1 MATKIKRSLFIGM
14 GGTGMKTLVN
24 TKRMF
29 IETYGEV
36 PPMIGF
42 LGIDTDRGEYKKDTT
57 KNKNNE
63 AVILSPDETLPI
75 TVENAKEIYHVNA
88 PEGHMTW
95 IPEKNIYALTSMTQ
109 GAGQI
114 RTNGRFALTM
124 NYHELKNKVVAAI
137 NKITQARI
145 STNPKYE
152 LLSSDIEI
160 HMVFSVCG
168 GTGAG
173 TFINMAYLL
182 KEVAPQCK
190 LTGYGV
196 LPDVFEAM
204 SNSGMAKVKANAY
217 AAIQDLDWLMHL
229 DGTKKITLDYI
240 TEEPSFDT
248 KPFNAFFFLDNKNV
262 NNDTYTDVAE
272 ITELLSLAL
281 VTSAGELGTASASVI
296 DNLEK
301 NIMEGDM
308 NVEDKR
314 AWISGLGV
322 CEIVFRGSTL
332 QEIYALKGT
341 KRLIENLLNSCED
354 SDVIASNWID
364 LPSVNIRENNNK
376 DNVLNFLLDKS
387 PRHQLIEID
396 DKANAKAEIDM
407 WLKNDAVKLS
417 DIQKQLDLKVAQLRE
432 RVEAELQQLIVKQLN
447 RDFGVGGT
455 LSVLNAIKSN
465 INVFA
470 EEIGEELEILNSR
483 TIAARENTMKIA
495 IQDLTE
501 YNGKFFKLKSHL
513 IELTEGAIQA
523 ATQLAE
529 QQRDAL
535 RHESA
540 IQFYNGMKQLLQ
552 DAIDHVEAIRRQLLT
567 VNANVQTR
575 LSELQNYVGR
585 NPRTFQIDLAL
596 DTNVTVKDDELNM
609 NALIQSI
616 GLPNGIYDFS
626 ERKPEEI
633 EPFFVDYCMGLN
645 SAKELGDRSIDD
657 IINEMSDEEFDSLL
671 TMAIKKSEPLFRFD
685 YHGHAPKERPTN
697 SFYVGVLNRDDSRLK
712 RGNAFKLKLPG
723 NPDVDFASIG
733 QKDRIIIYRQ
743 RGVVPAYALTGIPT
757 YRVRYENCTNCDCHF
772 DADIEQRMRREGYT
786 LEPSTKNDDTL
797 EFWVKGLIFGLIK
810 NEDGCYYVKNEDNDS
825 LALNDYWESL
835 GAYRDDAYKA
845 FKQRLP
851 LVADSFEKFFNNYQ
865 NSVGNDA
872 IQRIINDVKL
882 EQNYLQKY
890 SQIGMPVEEI
900 QKKGNESLKKLIV
913 EEINYVKKEL

>member
-63 AVILSPDETLPI
+63 AVTLSPDETLPI
-75 TVENAKEIYHVNA
+75 TVENAKEIFHVNA

-114 RTNGRFALTM
+114 RTNGRFAFTM
-124 NYHELKNKVVAAI
+124 NYRELKNKVISAI

-145 STNPKYE
+145 ATNPKYE
-152 LLSSDIEI
+152 LMSSDIEI

-248 KPFNAFFFLDNKNV
+248 KPFNAFFFIDNKNV

-322 CEIVFRGSTL
+322 CEIVFRGRTL
-332 QEIYALKGT
+332 QEIYALKAT

-364 LPSVNIRENNNK
+364 QPSVNIRENNNK

-396 DKANAKAEIDM
+396 DKSNAKAEIDL
-407 WLKNDAVKLS
+407 WLKNDAVKVA
-417 DIQKQLDLKVAQLRE
+417 DIQKELDQKVAQLKE
-432 RVEAELQQLIVKQLN
+432 RIDGELRQLIVKQLN
-447 RDFGVGGT
+447 RDCGVGGT
-455 LSVLNAIKSN
+455 LSVLGAIRAN
-465 INVFA
+465 IDVFT
-470 EEIGEELEILNSR
+470 EEMNDELEMLNSR

-501 YNGKFFKLKSHL
+501 YNGKFFKLKSHVA
-513 IELTEGAIQA
+513 ELADEAIQA

-535 RHESA
+535 RHEA
-540 IQFYNGMKQLLQ
+540 ATLFYNGLKQSLQ
-552 DAIDHVEAIRRQLLT
+552 DMTDRVENIRRQLIS
-567 VNANVQTR
+567 VNTNVQAR

-596 DTNVTVKDDELNM
+596 DTNITVKDDDLNI
-609 NALIQSI
+609 NDLIQTL
-616 GLPNGIYDFS
+616 GLAAGIFDFS
-626 ERKPEEI
+626 EKKADEI
-633 EPFFVDYCMGLN
+633 EQYFTSYCMNLTA
-645 SAKELGDRSIDD
+645 AKELGERTIDD
-657 IINEMSDEEFDSLL
+657 IINEMSEDAFETLL
-671 TMAIKKSEPLFRFD
+671 SMAIKKSEPLFRFD

-697 SFYVGVLNRDDSRLK
+697 SFYVGVFNRDDSRLK
-712 RGNAFKLKLPG
+712 RNNAFKVKLPG

-733 QKDRIIIYRQ
+733 QHDRIIIYRQ
-743 RGVVPAYALTGIPT
+743 RGVVPAYALTGMPT

-772 DADIEQRMRREGYT
+772 DANIELRMRREGYS

-797 EFWVKGLIFGLIK
+797 EFWVKGIIFGLIK
-810 NEDGCYYVKNEDNDS
+810 NEEDCYYVKDENNES

-835 GAYRDDAYKA
+835 GTYRDDAYKA

-851 LVADSFEKFFNNYQ
+851 LVADSFEKFFTNYQ

-890 SQIGMPVEEI
+890 AQINMPVDEI
-900 QKKGNESLKKLIV
+900 QKKGNEALKKLVID
-913 EEINYVKKEL
+913 EINYVKKEL

>member
-124 NYHELKNKVVAAI
+124 NYRELKNKVVSAI

-145 STNPKYE
+145 ATNPKYE
-152 LLSSDIEI
+152 LMSSDIEI

-248 KPFNAFFFLDNKNV
+248 KPFNAFFFIDNKNV

-322 CEIVFRGSTL
+322 CEIVFRGRTL

-341 KRLIENLLNSCED
+341 KRLIENMLNSCED

-364 LPSVNIRENNNK
+364 QPSVNLRENNNK

-396 DKANAKAEIDM
+396 DKSNAKNEIDL
-407 WLKNDAVKLS
+407 WLKNDAVKNTE
-417 DIQKQLDLKVAQLRE
+417 IQKQLDQKIAQLQE
-432 RVEAELQQLIVKQLN
+432 RIDNELRLLVVKQLN
-447 RDFGVGGT
+447 RDCGVGGT
-455 LSVLNAIKSN
+455 LSILGAIRAN
-465 INVFA
+465 IDVFI
-470 EEIGEELEILNSR
+470 EEMNEEQELLTSR

-501 YNGKFFKLKSHL
+501 YNGKFFKLKSHVN
-513 IELTEGAIQA
+513 ELADEAIQA
-523 ATQLAE
+523 ATELAE

-535 RHESA
+535 RHEAA
-540 IQFYNGMKQLLQ
+540 ITFYNSLKQTLQ
-552 DAIDHVEAIRRQLLT
+552 DMTDRVENIRRQLISVST
-567 VNANVQTR
+567 NVQTR
-575 LSELQNYVGR
+575 LSELQNYVRR

-596 DTNVTVKDDELNM
+596 DTVITVKDDDLNI
-609 NALIQSI
+609 NDLIQTL
-616 GLPNGIYDFS
+616 GLPDGIFDFN
-626 ERKPEEI
+626 EKKANEI
-633 EPFFVDYCMGLN
+633 EQYFTNYCMNLN
-645 SAKELGDRSIDD
+645 PAKELGERTIDT
-657 IINEMSDEEFDSLL
+657 IINEMSDEAFDAMLS
-671 TMAIKKSEPLFRFD
+671 MAIKKSEPLFRFD

-697 SFYVGVLNRDDSRLK
+697 SFYVGVFNRDDSRLK
-712 RGNAFKLKLPG
+712 RGDAFKLKLPG

-733 QKDRIIIYRQ
+733 QRDRIIIYRQ
-743 RGVVPAYALTGIPT
+743 RGVVPAYSLTGIPT
-757 YRVRYENCTNCDCHF
+757 YRVRYDNCTNCDCHF
-772 DADIEQRMRREGYT
+772 DAEIELRMRREGYS

-810 NEDGCYYVKNEDNDS
+810 NEGGSYYVKDENNES

-835 GAYRDDAYKA
+835 GAYRDDAFKA

-851 LVADSFEKFFNNYQ
+851 LVADSFEKFFTSYQ
-865 NSVGNDA
+865 SSVGNDA

-882 EQNYLQKY
+882 EQNYLKKY
-890 SQIGMPVEEI
+890 AQIEMSVEEL
-900 QKKGNESLKKLIV
+900 QKKGNEALKKLVID
-913 EEINYVKKEL
+913 EINYVKKEL

>member
-1 MATKIKRSLFIGM
+1 MMST
-14 GGTGMKTLVN
+14 TGLVN
-24 TKRMF
+24 AQALTQEAPDWRKLHYLSEEEMLTPVRATNF
-29 IETYGEV
+29 TETPAPTEAPRFV
-36 PPMIGF
+36 AEFEPMQGVMIRYP
-42 LGIDTDRGEYKKDTT
+42 LGIP
-57 KNKNNE
+57 
-63 AVILSPDETLPI
+63 VSL
-75 TVENAKEIYHVNA
+75 
-88 PEGHMTW
+88 
-95 IPEKNIYALTSMTQ
+95 
-109 GAGQI
+109 
-114 RTNGRFALTM
+114 
-124 NYHELKNKVVAAI
+124 
-137 NKITQARI
+137 
-145 STNPKYE
+145 
-152 LLSSDIEI
+152 
-160 HMVFSVCG
+160 
-168 GTGAG
+168 
-173 TFINMAYLL
+173 
-182 KEVAPQCK
+182 
-190 LTGYGV
+190 
-196 LPDVFEAM
+196 
-204 SNSGMAKVKANAY
+204 VK
-217 AAIQDLDWLMHL
+217 
-229 DGTKKITLDYI
+229 
-240 TEEPSFDT
+240 
-248 KPFNAFFFLDNKNV
+248 
-262 NNDTYTDVAE
+262 
-272 ITELLSLAL
+272 SLAENCPVYCIVSQSQQSSARSSFSNAGVNMNR
-281 VTSAGELGTASASVI
+281 VTFVIANSDSYWVRDYGPWYIFAGKKPAIVDNVYNRPRPNDDAIPSVFATFWDI
-296 DNLEK
+296 TMYGMNLEHTGG
-301 NIMEGDM
+301 NMMQDGRGHAVNDDL
-308 NVEDKR
+308 V
-314 AWISGLGV
+314 IS
-322 CEIVFRGSTL
+322 
-332 QEIYALKGT
+332 
-341 KRLIENLLNSCED
+341 
-354 SDVIASNWID
+354 
-364 LPSVNIRENNNK
+364 ENNNK

-596 DTNVTVKDDELNM
+596 DTNVSVKDDELNM

-657 IINEMSDEEFDSLL
+657 IVNEMSDEEFDSLL

-890 SQIGMPVEEI
+890 SQIGMTVEEI